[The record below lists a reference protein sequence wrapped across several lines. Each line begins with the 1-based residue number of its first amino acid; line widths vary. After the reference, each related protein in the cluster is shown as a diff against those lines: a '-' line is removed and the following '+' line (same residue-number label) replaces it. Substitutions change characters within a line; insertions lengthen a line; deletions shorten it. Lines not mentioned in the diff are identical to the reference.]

1 MDFIEWVDF
10 QLNYWSLQLH
20 SISDQLS
27 EFTLL
32 LIVVGKWNVSAICA
46 IWLTIS
52 PYDNDSIL
60 LSQFVSHL
68 LFFLIFP
75 VPVIFKMDCPFI
87 VLRPSQIKFPVLYL
101 GLRGD
106 TYVPNLNFKTHFF
119 IEYYRLVIWYNGSFE
134 GGQLCDT
141 KSPCWEGRM
150 PWNKTNAG
158 IYLS

>member
-32 LIVVGKWNVSAICA
+32 LIVVGKQNQPFVRYDW
-46 IWLTIS
+46 
-52 PYDNDSIL
+52 PYDNDSI
-60 LSQFVSHL
+60 SAICI
-68 LFFLIFP
+68 FFLIFP
-75 VPVIFKMDCPFI
+75 VPVIFKIDYPFI
-87 VLRPSQIKFPVLYL
+87 VLRSSQIKFPVLHL

-119 IEYYRLVIWYNGSFE
+119 IEYSRLVIWHNGSFE
-134 GGQLCDT
+134 GGQLCGT

-150 PWNKTNAG
+150 PWTKTNAG